1 VQPVYVCGH
10 RNPDTDSIGAA
21 IGYAELKSALD
32 AGTVYT
38 PVRLG
43 ECNPQTRW
51 ALERAGLPE
60 PELLPHIRLRAGDLM
75 RTEFPRMRAQDPI
88 REAGLALEDSDYDL
102 VPVVDEAGVLAGIVS
117 TRSLASLYL
126 REPRASAELRVQT
139 RLQAVVDALDGEL
152 LTGEERPLTGRI
164 WIHASAVESESGI
177 EGAAIVVVGD
187 RPRAQRAALEHD
199 LALLVLGDGAQ
210 PRPEIL
216 ELARAR
222 HTAVISS
229 PLETCVAARMITLAA
244 PCHELMEHD
253 QVVATVNDLVG
264 DIAAQIRDSR
274 HGAALVCDAEG
285 RPVGLVSR
293 SELASPVRR
302 RVILVDHAEQAQSV
316 PGIDQAE
323 IVEILDHH
331 HIGSIETRVPVRATF
346 DPVGST
352 STLVVERFRRSGVEP
367 SRPTALLL
375 LCAVLSDTVILAS
388 PTTTQRDAAVV
399 EHLERVLELDARQ
412 FGREMFEATSDVAGI
427 AAEDLVRRDAKA
439 YQSAG
444 GVAFVIAQVEVAG
457 KALRERQQELLRSMA
472 RERSGQQVALYAL
485 MVTDVLESSTDL
497 LVDGEPGAVAAAARA
512 FGVTPNGGCLHLPG
526 VMSRKKQVAPN
537 LLGAL

>member
-1 VQPVYVCGH
+1 MQPVYVCGH

-32 AGTVYT
+32 PGTVYI

-51 ALERAGLPE
+51 ALERAGLSE

-75 RTEFPRMRAQDPI
+75 RTEFPRMQAHDPI
-88 REAGLALEDSDYDL
+88 REAGLALDHSDYDL
-102 VPVVDEAGVLAGIVS
+102 VPVIDEAGVLAGIVS
-117 TRSLASLYL
+117 TRSLARRYV
-126 REPRASAELRVQT
+126 RESHASSEVRVQT

-152 LTGEERPLTGRI
+152 LAGEDRPLIGRI
-164 WIHASAVESESGI
+164 WIHASAVESEAGI
-177 EGAAIVVVGD
+177 AGAAIVVVGD
-187 RPRAQRAALEHD
+187 RPRAQRGALEHD
-199 LALLVLGDGAQ
+199 LALLVLAGNAR
-210 PRPEIL
+210 PAPEIL

-222 HTAVISS
+222 HTAVVSS
-229 PLETCVAARMITLAA
+229 PLDTYVAARMITLAA
-244 PCHELMEHD
+244 PCHELVEHD
-253 QVVATVNDLVG
+253 QVMATVDDLISEV
-264 DIAAQIRDSR
+264 AVQIRDSR
-274 HGAALVCDAEG
+274 HGAALVCDAEC
-285 RPVGLVSR
+285 RPIGLVSR
-293 SELASPVRR
+293 SDLDSSVRR

-367 SRPTALLL
+367 SRSAALLL

-388 PTTTQRDAAVV
+388 PTTTERDAAVV
-399 EHLERVLELDARQ
+399 EHLERVLELDARA
-412 FGREMFEATSDVAGI
+412 FGRQMFEETSDVAAD

-439 YQSAG
+439 YQSTG
-444 GVAFVIAQVEVAG
+444 GTPFVIAQVEVVG
-457 KALRERQQELLRSMA
+457 NGLLEREGELLRAMA
-472 RERSGQQVALYAL
+472 RERAGQQVALYAL
-485 MVTDVLESSTDL
+485 MVTDVLDSSTEL
-497 LVDGEPGAVAAAARA
+497 LVDGEPAAVAAAAKA
-512 FGVTPNGGCLHLPG
+512 FAVTPNGGCLHLPG
-526 VMSRKKQVAPN
+526 VMSRKKQVAPK